1 MRRDEFIC
9 TDTKILETMLNSI
22 TFGTMIIPDVRPYGA
37 PISFAYEN
45 EQIYFHGARA
55 GRKYELL
62 KHNPPVSFSAVKPY
76 AYIPS
81 TFLHNTMIP
90 TQFFFSVYVEGQ
102 FLVVEDFERKKQILK
117 ALVKKYENRDID
129 MEKSPF
135 KGQEKGVFIGVI
147 KAQNISV
154 KAKFGQN
161 LKKEAFF
168 TIMQD
173 LENRD
178 GILDKETLELM
189 RYFQKNF

>member
-1 MRRDEFIC
+1 MRRDEFKC
-9 TDTKILETMLNSI
+9 DDLKLVETMLNSI
-22 TFGTMIIPDVRPYGA
+22 TFGTMIIPDVRPYGV

-45 EQIYFHGARA
+45 GQIYFHGAKA

-62 KHNPPVSFSAVKPY
+62 KHNPLVSFNAVKPY

-81 TFLHNTMIP
+81 SFLNNTMIP

-102 FLVVEDFERKKQILK
+102 FFVEEDFERKKQILK
-117 ALVKKYENRDID
+117 ALVKKYENKNID

-135 KGQEKGVFIGVI
+135 RGQEKGVFVGIIEV
-147 KAQNISV
+147 QNISV

-168 TIMQD
+168 TIMED
-173 LENRD
+173 LENR
-178 GILDKETLELM
+178 GTSLDKETLELM
-189 RYFQKNF
+189 RYFKP